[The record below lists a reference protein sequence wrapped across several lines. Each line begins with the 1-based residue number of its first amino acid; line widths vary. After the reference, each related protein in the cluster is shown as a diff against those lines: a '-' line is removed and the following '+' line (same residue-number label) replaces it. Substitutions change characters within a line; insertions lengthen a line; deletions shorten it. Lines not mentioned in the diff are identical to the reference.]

1 MGDGQPA
8 YPYVAVGRQQSQLLA
23 DMDTIIRGEFKT
35 KFNGILIREII
46 RTTAKTVVQKQLN
59 DSSPWLGLIAAVA
72 QAATT
77 QADLRG
83 WLTLPQ
89 NFQLL
94 NVPYPAN
101 KQVVLS
107 FPGIEDI
114 TVAQIG
120 RASCR
125 ERVGSYGYISGVA
138 ASLKKK
144 KKH

>member
-83 WLTLPQ
+83 WMTLRSEEHTSELQ
-89 NFQLL
+89 SLMR
-94 NVPYPAN
+94 
-101 KQVVLS
+101 
-107 FPGIEDI
+107 
-114 TVAQIG
+114 T
-120 RASCR
+120 
-125 ERVGSYGYISGVA
+125 SYAVFC
-138 ASLKKK
+138 LKKK
-144 KKH
+144 TTSKHLIQLEHTIQTRS

>member
-1 MGDGQPA
+1 MGDGQSA

-35 KFNGILIREII
+35 KFSGILIREII
-46 RTTAKTVVQKQLN
+46 RATAKTVVQKQLN
-59 DSSPWLGLIAAVA
+59 DSNPWLGLAAAIA

-83 WLTLPQ
+83 WMSLPQ

-101 KQVVLS
+101 QQLVLS
-107 FPGIEDI
+107 FPGGSDV
-114 TVAQIG
+114 TVDLPEKKQPIVIYV
-120 RASCR
+120 RALNP
-125 ERVGSYGYISGVA
+125 A
-138 ASLKKK
+138 
-144 KKH
+144 

>member
-83 WLTLPQ
+83 WMTLPQ
-89 NFQLL
+89 ERKSTRL
-94 NVPYPAN
+94 NSSN
-101 KQVVLS
+101 
-107 FPGIEDI
+107 
-114 TVAQIG
+114 
-120 RASCR
+120 
-125 ERVGSYGYISGVA
+125 
-138 ASLKKK
+138 
-144 KKH
+144 